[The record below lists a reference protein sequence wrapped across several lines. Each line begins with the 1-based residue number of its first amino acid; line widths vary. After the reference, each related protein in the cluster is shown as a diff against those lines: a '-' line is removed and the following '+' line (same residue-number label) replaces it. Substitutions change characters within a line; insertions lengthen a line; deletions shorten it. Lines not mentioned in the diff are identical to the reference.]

1 MYPPRQTR
9 SRRRLSPSLGWL
21 AAVILLVGLTC
32 GETARADEKIWSAL
46 LLASNSETPKKAAPE
61 VARLQGVVERFFG
74 YNQILLIGSATKT
87 IDADCE
93 RWLVPSQNFWLGI
106 KAKKGEEESY
116 RLDVTL
122 FHDKR
127 RLVETQAKLGQ
138 SSPLIIRG
146 PLHARGQL
154 LIVLQVLP

>member
-1 MYPPRQTR
+1 M
-9 SRRRLSPSLGWL
+9 
-21 AAVILLVGLTC
+21 ILWAGIAC
-32 GETARADEKIWSAL
+32 GGTANADDKIWSAL
-46 LLASNSETPKKAAPE
+46 LLASNEERPTKPSPE
-61 VARLQGVVERFFG
+61 VARLQGAVTRFFG
-74 YNQILLIGSATKT
+74 YNQIQLIGSATKT

-106 KAKKGEEESY
+106 KARKGESESY
-116 RLDVTL
+116 NLDVTL